1 MENMKELLIKKYG
14 YTEYEATLTSEDL
27 GNMDEECKQKLE
39 DYLNGTDVSSY
50 SCGEF
55 SVETLINEYG
65 LNTISAL
72 LSISTLKVDYD
83 SFSRML
89 KKGNK

>member
-1 MENMKELLIKKYG
+1 MESMKELLVEKYG
-14 YTEYEATLTSEDL
+14 YTDFEATLTTEDL
-27 GNMDEECKQKLE
+27 DCMDEECKKKLE
-39 DYLNGTDVSSY
+39 DFLGGEDISSY

-55 SVETLINEYG
+55 SVDILINEYG

-83 SFSRML
+83 NFARML